1 MDHSAHSGHVD
12 TTATTTTD
20 PSGASPTSTAAPMTM
35 AMTFYE
41 SLNTPFLFS
50 SWKPTT
56 TAQYAGTCIAL
67 IFFAAF
73 LRILISL
80 KSTLERSV
88 WVPRPKA
95 GHDNHAGGA
104 GGGGDPF
111 EAAAGGGG
119 DAAQKE
125 WERPMTFASETGK
138 FVRAW
143 RATTVGTRLAMGA
156 YEAVIVGVGY
166 VLMLAVMTMNVG
178 YFLSVLA
185 GVFLGTILIGTAKA
199 EGSQYQDC

>member
-12 TTATTTTD
+12 TVTTTTSLPVD
-20 PSGASPTSTAAPMTM
+20 PSGASPTATAAPITM

-56 TAQYAGTCIAL
+56 TAEYAGTCIAL
-67 IFFAAF
+67 IFFAAL

-95 GHDNHAGGA
+95 HDHAGGA
-104 GGGGDPF
+104 GGGDPF

-119 DAAQKE
+119 SAAKE
-125 WERPMTFASETGK
+125 WERPMTFSSESGR

-143 RATTVGTRLAMGA
+143 RATTIGTRLGMGA

-185 GVFLGTILIGTAKA
+185 GVFLGTCLIATSKVD
-199 EGSQYQDC
+199 GSQYQDC

>member
-1 MDHSAHSGHVD
+1 MDHSAHSGNVD
-12 TTATTTTD
+12 TTTTTTTSLPGD
-20 PSGASPTSTAAPMTM
+20 PAATVAPITM

-56 TAQYAGTCIAL
+56 TAEYAGTCIAL
-67 IFFAAF
+67 IFFAAL

-88 WVPRPKA
+88 WVPKPKS
-95 GHDNHAGGA
+95 HDHAASGA
-104 GGGGDPF
+104 GDPF
-111 EAAAGGGG
+111 EAAAGDDGS
-119 DAAQKE
+119 AQKE
-125 WERPMTFASETGK
+125 WERPMTFSSESGR

-143 RATTVGTRLAMGA
+143 RATTIGTRLGMGA

-185 GVFLGTILIGTAKA
+185 GVFLGTCLIGTAKTG

>member
-12 TTATTTTD
+12 AATTTSSLPLD
-20 PSGASPTSTAAPMTM
+20 PAAASPTATAAPITM

-56 TAQYAGTCIAL
+56 TAEYAGTCIAL
-67 IFFAAF
+67 IFFAAL

-95 GHDNHAGGA
+95 HDHAA
-104 GGGGDPF
+104 GSAAGGGDPF
-111 EAAAGGGG
+111 EAAAGGEG
-119 DAAQKE
+119 AKE
-125 WERPMTFASETGK
+125 WERPMTFSSESGR
-138 FVRAW
+138 FIRAW
-143 RATTVGTRLAMGA
+143 RATSIGTRLGMGA

-166 VLMLAVMTMNVG
+166 VL
-178 YFLSVLA
+178 
-185 GVFLGTILIGTAKA
+185 
-199 EGSQYQDC
+199 